1 MSVITGNSG
10 IVAVA
15 LQGSVAQAV
24 GEVRSFSIEETA
36 DTVETTAMGDTTRK
50 FIPSFKSGTVSIE
63 ALFDVDTASTQQSV
77 LDVGAEVAWNVLP
90 TGDAADEGYLG
101 DGIVTSKS
109 ISVPYDD
116 MVTVSFTIQTSGPIT
131 AG

>member
-1 MSVITGNSG
+1 MAVITGNSG

-15 LQGSVAQAV
+15 LAGNVVQTV

-36 DTVETTAMGDTTRK
+36 DTVESTSMGDAQRR

-77 LDVGAEVAWNVLP
+77 LDVGVEVDWNVLP
-90 TGDAADEGYLG
+90 TGDAADEGYSG
-101 DGIVTSKS
+101 SGIVTSKNV
-109 ISVPYDD
+109 SVPYDD
-116 MVTVSFTIQTSGPIT
+116 MVTVSFTIQTSGAIT